1 MLRASSLRSSRFP
14 REGTGEWGG
23 RGGVVYIKE
32 GFLFFVFLWG
42 VGGVLTGGRGSEV
55 RRQVLWFLVPVRGDP
70 GGR

>member
-1 MLRASSLRSSRFP
+1 MS
-14 REGTGEWGG
+14 GG
-23 RGGVVYIKE
+23 VGGSVVYIKE
-32 GFLFFVFLWG
+32 GFFVFLFFFGG